1 MTDHERWYLQNEDL
15 KDLTPQKARDLIIKC
30 FFEAQKETFKR
41 AKQKF
46 GKPADTTDI
55 LQRIT
60 SVVKLTFQQINGD
73 FNQPTKKTLLKV
85 IERLAAMS
93 SSWGT
98 PEDIIEHHKKQI
110 ERVLNELQ

>member
-1 MTDHERWYLQNEDL
+1 MTEHERWYLQTADL
-15 KDLTPQKARDLIIKC
+15 QNLNPQKARDLIIKC

-46 GKPADTTDI
+46 GKTSDDADI

-60 SVVKLTFQQINGD
+60 SVVKITFQQVDGD
-73 FNQPTKKTLLKV
+73 FEQPTKAALLKV
-85 IERLAAMS
+85 MEKLAKMS
-93 SSWGT
+93 ASWGT

-110 ERVLNELQ
+110 ERLLNELN

>member
-1 MTDHERWYLQNEDL
+1 MTDHGRWYLQSEDL
-15 KDLTPQKARDLIIKC
+15 KDLSPQKARDLIIKC

-46 GKPADTTDI
+46 GKASDDSDI

-73 FNQPTKKTLLKV
+73 FDQPTKETLIKV
-85 IERLAAMS
+85 IERLAAIS
-93 SSWGT
+93 ASWGT

-110 ERVLNELQ
+110 ERVLSQLA

>member
-1 MTDHERWYLQNEDL
+1 MTDHKRWYLQGEDL
-15 KDLTPQKARDLIIKC
+15 KDLNPQKARDLIIKC

-46 GKPADTTDI
+46 GKSSDDTDVS
-55 LQRIT
+55 QRII
-60 SVVKLTFQQINGD
+60 SVVKLTFQQINAD
-73 FNQPTKKTLLKV
+73 FDQPTKESLLKV

-93 SSWGT
+93 ASWGT

-110 ERVLNELQ
+110 QRVLSQLS